1 MLYRKTLLSIFFTAL
16 SSYVFAQN
24 SSISGIVKDS
34 TTTISGASV
43 VLKNTKTGITTD
55 SKGYFEL
62 TNLVKGAYTIQIS
75 YLGYIAESRRIT
87 LKEGEK
93 LNINFSLKRDL
104 RLLNDVAIDAKTKTR
119 EIKESGFSV
128 NAIETKKFANT
139 TADLNQ
145 ILNRSTGVRIREQGG
160 LGSDFKFSIN
170 GLSGKQ
176 VKFFIDGIPMDVMGS
191 AMSLNNIPV
200 NLAERLEVYKGVV
213 PVQLGTNGPICS

>member
-93 LNINFSLKRDL
+93 LNVNFSLKG
-104 RLLNDVAIDAKTKTR
+104 I
-119 EIKESGFSV
+119 
-128 NAIETKKFANT
+128 
-139 TADLNQ
+139 
-145 ILNRSTGVRIREQGG
+145 
-160 LGSDFKFSIN
+160 SD
-170 GLSGKQ
+170 
-176 VKFFIDGIPMDVMGS
+176 
-191 AMSLNNIPV
+191 
-200 NLAERLEVYKGVV
+200 Y
-213 PVQLGTNGPICS
+213 